1 VEDYPTPQKPRE
13 EGGVKP
19 PSPKQQ
25 PKTALSLSRK
35 KELLS
40 LPRRGSPRIALYM
53 YNALFFCFFFYKKKN
68 LLIIFYLYNC

>member
-53 YNALFFCFFFYKKKN
+53 YNALFFFVFFFIKKK
-68 LLIIFYLYNC
+68 IYL